1 MADNVV
7 LPGIDTTVAADDCG
21 GVLVQRVKIVGG
33 ADGVL
38 GPSLAVD
45 EDGAI
50 PVTLPAG
57 PIPVA
62 VQGTVPV
69 SLPPGPLAVS
79 LPADPLP
86 VAVEGVVPVSLPG
99 DPLRVAVEGPVA
111 VTLPSEPM
119 TVVSEQ
125 LDGCRSQGQGDSG
138 ENRSLYDLLDP
149 FCPNNVPLRVAPA
162 DISSPGQ
169 RDAASSFPVALANE
183 QVLDQSLS
191 AVWGPG
197 SYMVGKNLLSQNG
210 AWLDVL
216 QYRSITVQVVAPA
229 GVTVTYTFEASN
241 NGADAIQ
248 VGMIELNTQATVAA
262 IPVLSA
268 THAAA
273 TNRYWTGALAF
284 RFFRIRPTIAVA
296 GGALGVFTRL
306 SMAPFAPTT
315 VNAAM
320 NLAGTAPI
328 IPGASGALVV
338 GGGSPVGAAI
348 TGLCPLVTGGVDVNN
363 LVRREMTD
371 VMGNRIAVGP
381 DARQFPATL
390 NPVPVASQR
399 WDLLFSQILNEL
411 RTLNLAVALMANGQP
426 VPETLGDDLMQSS
439 DSATVTQ

>member
-21 GVLVQRVKIVGG
+21 GVLVQRVKVVGG

-38 GPSLAVD
+38 GPGLAVD
-45 EDGAI
+45 ADGAI

-57 PIPVA
+57 PLSVV
-62 VQGTVPV
+62 VQGTVAVTLPADPLPV
-69 SLPPGPLAVS
+69 SLPPGPVS
-79 LPADPLP
+79 
-86 VAVEGVVPVSLPG
+86 VAVEGVVPVSLPE
-99 DPLRVAVEGPVA
+99 DPLPVAVEGPVA
-111 VTLPSEPM
+111 VTLPPEPL

-169 RDAASSFPVALANE
+169 RDAASSFPVALADE
-183 QVLDQSLS
+183 HIRDKSLF
-191 AVWGPG
+191 AAWAPG
-197 SYMVGKNLLSQNG
+197 AYTVGKNVLQPDG
-210 AWLDVL
+210 AWTEVS
-216 QYRSITVQVVAPA
+216 QYRSISVQTRCDGASTVTLLFEGSNDGISPCPLWLFDAANVLVFPVTTVAP
-229 GVTVTYTFEASN
+229 TASTTRFW
-241 NGADAIQ
+241 
-248 VGMIELNTQATVAA
+248 M
-262 IPVLSA
+262 
-268 THAAA
+268 
-273 TNRYWTGALAF
+273 GALPF
-284 RFFRIRPTIAVA
+284 RFVRFRVSVA
-296 GGALGVFTRL
+296 LATAGLSVYTRL
-306 SMAPFAPTT
+306 SMAPFAVSTPSANIQIAGA
-315 VNAAM
+315 NAS
-320 NLAGTAPI
+320 NAGAT
-328 IPGASGALVV
+328 GALAV
-338 GGGSPVGAAI
+338 GGYGAI
-348 TGLCPLVTGGVDVNN
+348 GNVPGVNPIVTGGVDVNN

-411 RTLNLAVALMANGQP
+411 RTLNFAVALMANGQP
-426 VPETLGDDLMQSS
+426 VPETLSDDLMQSS